1 MPSTRKPAAR
11 KTARKP
17 ARTRATEAAHA
28 RGVQNERAITRIKGQ
43 LEMIQKEMPAI
54 RGTVGTGGRDI
65 RKDVS
70 KMLREV
76 RRDVE
81 KMNKAV
87 RRDLERLQKD
97 LASTTN
103 ARPSGAR
110 RKAAPPTRRTA
121 TRARR
126 AR

>member
-1 MPSTRKPAAR
+1 
-11 KTARKP
+11 
-17 ARTRATEAAHA
+17 
-28 RGVQNERAITRIKGQ
+28 VQNERAISRIKGQ
-43 LEMIQKEMPAI
+43 LEAIQKELPAI
-54 RGTVGTGGRDI
+54 RGSVGTGGRDI

-97 LASTTN
+97 LASTTK